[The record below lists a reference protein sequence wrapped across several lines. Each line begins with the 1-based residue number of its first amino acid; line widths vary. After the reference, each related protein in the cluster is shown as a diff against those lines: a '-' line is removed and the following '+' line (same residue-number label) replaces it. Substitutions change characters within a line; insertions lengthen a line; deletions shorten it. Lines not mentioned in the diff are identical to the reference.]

1 MIKILLTHSTN
12 TKLTDGHGRTPEL
25 LLSSQCCDGFNF
37 IDGID
42 VQYDRS
48 VESP

>member
-1 MIKILLTHSTN
+1 MGMVVHLYVWLHI
-12 TKLTDGHGRTPEL
+12 DAVEL
-25 LLSSQCCDGFNF
+25 LLSSQCRDGFNF